1 MYISMAIQIANPQVV
16 QKIEWLASAMKVGKT
31 AAVEKAIDALGQ
43 QWALGEADR
52 NRDGV
57 HARALTLLAQ
67 LDRIPDRADSFDPL
81 TWDEQGLPT

>member
-1 MYISMAIQIANPQVV
+1 MAIQIANPQVV
-16 QKIEWLASAMKVGKT
+16 QKIERLASAMQVGKT

-43 QWALGEADR
+43 QWALGEVDR
-52 NRDGV
+52 KRSGV

-81 TWDEQGLPT
+81 SWDEQGLPT

>member
-1 MYISMAIQIANPQVV
+1 MAIQIANPQVV

-43 QWALGEADR
+43 QWSMGEADR
-52 NRDGV
+52 QTSAT

-67 LDRIPDRADSFDPL
+67 LDRIPDRVDSLDPL
-81 TWDEQGLPT
+81 SWDAQGLPT